1 MNNAKTIQL
10 TEEQVEA
17 LKKSLFRHC
26 NLLEFQAKDASRA
39 LINARQWQKPFDE
52 KKDGDFYRNEIQQL
66 NEKFEVLNSI
76 LEQL

>member
-1 MNNAKTIQL
+1 MKNAKTIQL
-10 TEEQVEA
+10 NEEQLEA

-26 NLLEFQAKDASRA
+26 NQLEGWADNAKKS
-39 LINARQWQKPFDE
+39 LINARQFQKPFDE
-52 KKDGDFYRNEIQQL
+52 KKDGEFYRNEIQQL

>member
-10 TEEQVEA
+10 NEEQLEA

-26 NLLEFQAKDASRA
+26 NQLEFQAEDTKRA

-52 KKDGDFYRNEIQQL
+52 KKDGDFYRNEIQKL